1 MENNRTFRLP
11 KTSES
16 DAAGKLTRMPG
27 TVEMEATKP
36 TKASGVPRLAAKG
49 FKTGFLDN
57 VELSMANKP
66 ITQSIKKNRSL
77 PFFSHDFIVRSTS
90 TMSIQGVFFVF
101 VRFQEQSTNVI
112 DGEPQ
117 ITINLRSIFPASN
130 SDENSMTNV
139 IETNQLTRA
148 FNSLTAVDKLNITVE
163 SGEIFGLLGPN
174 GAGKTT
180 TISMLCTILKP
191 TAGTAKVNGF
201 DIVKEATQ
209 VRKSIGIV
217 FQDPSV
223 DDRLTGRENL
233 YMHANLYGVPAS
245 EQKSRIEHVLKLVE
259 LQDRADDLLRTYSGG
274 MRRRLELAR
283 GLIHYPKVLF
293 LDEPTLGLD
302 PQTRDHVWRYIRELK
317 ESHDITVVLTTHY
330 MDEADRLSD
339 RIAIMDYGK
348 IIALDTPTKLK
359 ETLEGDVVIVK
370 TNNPTAL
377 AALAT
382 EKMGLQKTHLVN
394 GTVEITVRNGESTLP
409 RIVETATQNKIYIES
424 ISLRAPNLED
434 VFLHYTGRMIRA
446 DSSREP
452 HGIAA
457 IKRRTVR

>member
-1 MENNRTFRLP
+1 MPNAIETN
-11 KTSES
+11 
-16 DAAGKLTRMPG
+16 KLTR
-27 TVEMEATKP
+27 
-36 TKASGVPRLAAKG
+36 S
-49 FKTGFLDN
+49 
-57 VELSMANKP
+57 
-66 ITQSIKKNRSL
+66 
-77 PFFSHDFIVRSTS
+77 
-90 TMSIQGVFFVF
+90 
-101 VRFQEQSTNVI
+101 
-112 DGEPQ
+112 
-117 ITINLRSIFPASN
+117 
-130 SDENSMTNV
+130 
-139 IETNQLTRA
+139 
-148 FNSLTAVDKLNITVE
+148 FNSLTAVDKLDITVE

-191 TAGTAKVNGF
+191 TSGTARVNGF

-245 EQKSRIEHVLKLVE
+245 DQKSRIDSVLKLVE
-259 LQDRADDLLRTYSGG
+259 LEDRADDLLRTYSGG

-317 ESHDITVVLTTHY
+317 ETHDITVVLTTHY
-330 MDEADRLSD
+330 MDEADRLCD

-348 IIALDTPTKLK
+348 IIALDTPAQLK
-359 ETLEGDVVIVK
+359 ETLEGDVIIVK
-370 TNNPTAL
+370 ANNLDAL
-377 AALAT
+377 FLLVT
-382 EKMGLQKTHLVN
+382 EEMGLQKTRIVN
-394 GTVEITVRNGESTLP
+394 GTIEITVRNGESMLP
-409 RIVETATQNKIYIES
+409 RIVETATQNKIYVES
-424 ISLRAPNLED
+424 ISLREPNLED

-446 DSSREP
+446 EAGKEL
-452 HGIAA
+452 HGISA
-457 IKRRTVR
+457 IQRRKIK